1 MTLTHSAR
9 FFMFRHNGGDFSCG
23 EKRRRMD
30 ATVAVALKISK
41 TGRGPFTSFP
51 FSFFHPPHFRN
62 AFFFLSLHTYTYAQG
77 EHCGT
82 SNCLLTSYYG
92 GGGGDAT
99 KPTSQEGFGG
109 RIFVL
114 LLFFFFFTRL
124 FLLLLSVPAGW
135 RAHYSWLKGT
145 KFFPSFFSAFGPA
158 SAS

>member
-1 MTLTHSAR
+1 
-9 FFMFRHNGGDFSCG
+9 MFRRNGGNFSLG
-23 EKRRRMD
+23 KEEED
-30 ATVAVALKISK
+30 
-41 TGRGPFTSFP
+41 GRDSCCSSQDKQDRERAFHQLPFLLFRP
-51 FSFFHPPHFRN
+51 PPHFRN

-82 SNCLLTSYYG
+82 SNCLLPPSYG

-114 LLFFFFFTRL
+114 LLFFFFFTR
-124 FLLLLSVPAGW
+124 LLLSVPAGW

>member
-1 MTLTHSAR
+1 MGKEEEDGRDSCCSSQDKQDRERAFHQLP
-9 FFMFRHNGGDFSCG
+9 FLLFR
-23 EKRRRMD
+23 
-30 ATVAVALKISK
+30 
-41 TGRGPFTSFP
+41 P
-51 FSFFHPPHFRN
+51 PPHFRN

-82 SNCLLTSYYG
+82 SNCLLPSSYG

-124 FLLLLSVPAGW
+124 FLLLLLHMSFSSSFCFGRVARSLQLVEGDQILSV
-135 RAHYSWLKGT
+135 
-145 KFFPSFFSAFGPA
+145 FFFSIWTGFSELEIRGDV
-158 SAS
+158 S